1 VDEQLVK
8 QLLALNRDFY
18 NKFASA
24 FSETRSSAQ
33 TRLERIVAEI
43 QNDTRVLDVG
53 CGNGRLAQRLDHELR
68 RVEYCGVDA
77 SPELIAIAKRHNAFL
92 RYARTDF
99 RIADLTQ
106 ADWCAGFA
114 KASFDTI
121 VMLAVLHHVPSFD
134 LRRRLMSD
142 LYTLLKPNGQLV
154 MTNWQF
160 DRNDRQQKRIVAWA
174 KVGIDEK
181 NLEPGDALLAWRRG
195 GVGYRYC
202 HLISKSEVLQMADQT
217 GFRVLRQFL
226 ADADLN
232 LYSILQRI

>member
-1 VDEQLVK
+1 MDEQLVK

-18 NKFASA
+18 SKFASA

-43 QNDTRVLDVG
+43 KNDTRVLDVG

-68 RVEYCGVDA
+68 RVEYIGVDA
-77 SPELIAIAKRHNAFL
+77 SPELIAIAKRQNAFL
-92 RYARTDF
+92 RYAHTDF
-99 RIADLTQ
+99 RVADLTQ
-106 ADWCAGFA
+106 ADWCVEFA
-114 KASFDTI
+114 KESFDTI
-121 VMLAVLHHVPSFD
+121 VMLAVLHHIPSSE
-134 LRRRLMSD
+134 LRTRLMND
-142 LYTLLKPNGQLV
+142 LHTLLKPGGQLV

-160 DRNDRQQKRIVAWA
+160 DRNDRQQKRIVAWVEA
-174 KVGIDEK
+174 GIDEK

-202 HLISKSEVLQMADQT
+202 HLITKNEVLQMAEQT
-217 GFRVLRQFL
+217 GFRVLRQFF

-232 LYSILQRI
+232 LYSVLERL